1 MIDGYITVIVR
12 NLIEHRL
19 LIDIGNR
26 VGLSIVLVLILGN
39 GIRRGLYVLIRVIC
53 LIRAMVW
60 VLIWEVHLLIWT
72 VVVDRDFLVILIEG
86 DPWCH

>member
-26 VGLSIVLVLILGN
+26 VGLSIVLILILGS
-39 GIRRGLYVLIRVIC
+39 GIIRGLYVLIRVIC